1 MTESSPIDVE
11 KARSYAVKT
20 VRKLTKAG
28 FIAYF
33 AGGCVRD
40 QEMQPPQDPHDF
52 DIATNAL
59 PDQIQEV
66 FADKKTLAIGAAFGV
81 ITLIGTKATGN
92 IEIATFREDADY
104 SDGRHPDAISFC
116 NAEQDAL
123 RRDFTIN
130 GMFYEPINEQVID
143 FVNGQ
148 ADLIAKVIRAIG
160 IPAER
165 FHEDKLRIL
174 RAIRFATTLQ
184 FTIHSE
190 TFAAVKQFA
199 ENLQQVSRERI
210 LVELQKTLE
219 SENYQHGLELL
230 LDSGVLMYAVP
241 GLTLPDSNQAA
252 NWKSLLAITAAM
264 PTNDFLST
272 LALIYKTLAPDTIL
286 SDVRSNLKQM
296 KMSNDDIRTVCWMID
311 KVEPFINADSAPWPQ
326 IQRLL
331 IDPHAAKTLAIATA
345 WASHRQQPTT
355 GVKFCQQKLDL
366 PLEQLD
372 PTPLLNGKDLQEMGL
387 HPGPL
392 FSKVLSA
399 VRDAQ
404 LTGEAT
410 TKSDAAVLAQTV
422 FQQLTDS
429 LEQKNG

>member
-1 MTESSPIDVE
+1 MFESSPIVAE
-11 KARSYAVKT
+11 KARLFAVKT
-20 VRKLTKAG
+20 VRKLRKTG

-40 QEMQPPQDPHDF
+40 REIRPPQDPHDY

-66 FADKKTLAIGAAFGV
+66 FTKRKTLAIGASFGV

-92 IEIATFREDADY
+92 IDIATFREDAAY
-104 SDGRHPDAISFC
+104 SDGRHPDGVSFC

-130 GMFYEPINEQVID
+130 GMFYDPIDEQVID
-143 FVNGQ
+143 FVNGR
-148 ADLIAKVIRAIG
+148 ADIVAKVIRAIG

-184 FTIHSE
+184 FTIHTE
-190 TFAAVKQFA
+190 TLAAVKQFA

-210 LVELQKTLE
+210 LIELKKILE
-219 SENYQHGLELL
+219 SNHYQRGLELM
-230 LDSGVLMYAVP
+230 LDTGVLAYAVP
-241 GLTLPDSNQAA
+241 GLALPESSQAA
-252 NWKSLLAITAAM
+252 NWQSLLAITAAM
-264 PTNDFLST
+264 PANDFRST
-272 LALIYKTLAPDTIL
+272 LALLFKTLAADAIL
-286 SDVRSNLKQM
+286 IDVRSSLKQM
-296 KMSNDDIRTVCWMID
+296 KMSNDDIVTVCWM
-311 KVEPFINADSAPWPQ
+311 VEHVEQFISADSVPWPQ

-331 IDPHAAKTLAIATA
+331 IDPNAKKTLTIATA
-345 WASHRQQPTT
+345 WSSHHQQSTV
-355 GVKFCQQKLDL
+355 GIEFCQQKLKL
-366 PLEQLD
+366 PLEQLN
-372 PTPLLNGKDLQEMGL
+372 PAPLLDGKDLQEMGL

-392 FSKVLSA
+392 FSKVLTA

-404 LTGEAT
+404 LMGETT
-410 TKSDAAVLAQTV
+410 TKPAAAILAQTV
-422 FQQLTDS
+422 FQQLSDS
-429 LEQKNG
+429 LE

>member
-1 MTESSPIDVE
+1 MTESSPIDAE
-11 KARSYAVKT
+11 KARSFAVTT
-20 VRKLTKAG
+20 VRKLRKAG

-40 QEMQPPQDPHDF
+40 RKLRSPQDPDDY

-66 FADKKTLAIGAAFGV
+66 FTKNKTLAIGVAFGV

-92 IEIATFREDADY
+92 IDIATFREDADY
-104 SDGRHPDAISFC
+104 SDGRHPDGVSFC

-130 GMFYEPINEQVID
+130 GMFYDPIDEQVID

-148 ADLIAKVIRAIG
+148 ADIIAKVIRAIG

-184 FTIHSE
+184 FTIHPE
-190 TFAAVKQFA
+190 TLAAVKQFA

-210 LVELQKTLE
+210 LVELKKTLE
-219 SENYQHGLELL
+219 SNHYQRGLELL
-230 LDSGVLMYAVP
+230 LDTGVLAYAVP
-241 GLTLPDSNQAA
+241 GLTLPESNQAA
-252 NWKSLLAITAAM
+252 NWQSLLAITAAM
-264 PTNDFLST
+264 PANDFLST
-272 LALIYKTLAPDTIL
+272 LALIYKTLAPDAIL
-286 SDVRSNLKQM
+286 IDVRFNLKQM
-296 KMSNDDIRTVCWMID
+296 KMSNDDISTVCWMVD
-311 KVEPFINADSAPWPQ
+311 HVEQLISADSAPWPQ

-331 IDPHAAKTLAIATA
+331 IDPNAAKTLAIATA
-345 WASHRQQPTT
+345 WSSHYQQSTA
-355 GVKFCQQKLDL
+355 GVKFCQQKLSL
-366 PLEQLD
+366 PLEQLN
-372 PTPLLNGKDLQEMGL
+372 PAPLLDGKDLQEMGL

-392 FSKVLSA
+392 FSKVLTA

-404 LTGEAT
+404 LTGETT
-410 TKSDAAVLAQTV
+410 TKPAAAVLAQSV
-422 FQQLTDS
+422 FKQLSDS
-429 LEQKNG
+429 LE

>member
-1 MTESSPIDVE
+1 MTESSPIVAE
-11 KARSYAVKT
+11 KARLFAVKT
-20 VRKLTKAG
+20 VRKLRKAG

-40 QEMQPPQDPHDF
+40 QEMRPPQEPHDY

-66 FADKKTLAIGAAFGV
+66 FTKGKTLVIGVAFGV

-92 IEIATFREDADY
+92 IEIATFREDAAY
-104 SDGRHPDAISFC
+104 SDGRHPDGVSFC

-130 GMFYEPINEQVID
+130 GMFYDPIDEQVID
-143 FVNGQ
+143 FVNGR
-148 ADLIAKVIRAIG
+148 ADIVAKIIRAIG

-184 FTIHSE
+184 FTIHTE
-190 TFAAVKQFA
+190 TLAAVKQFA

-210 LVELQKTLE
+210 LAELKKTLE
-219 SENYQHGLELL
+219 SNHYQRGLELL
-230 LDSGVLMYAVP
+230 LDTGVLSYAVP
-241 GLTLPDSNQAA
+241 GLTLPESSQAA
-252 NWKSLLAITAAM
+252 NWQSLLAITAAM
-264 PTNDFLST
+264 PANDFLST
-272 LALIYKTLAPDTIL
+272 LALLFKTLASDSIL
-286 SDVRSNLKQM
+286 IDVRFNLKQM
-296 KMSNDDIRTVCWMID
+296 KMSNEEIKTVCWMVD
-311 KVEPFINADSAPWPQ
+311 HVDQFINANSAPWPQ

-331 IDPHAAKTLAIATA
+331 INPHAAKTLAIATA
-345 WASHRQQPTT
+345 WSSHHQQSTA
-355 GVKFCQQKLDL
+355 GIEFCQQKLDL

-372 PTPLLNGKDLQEMGL
+372 PTPLLDGKDLQEMGL

-392 FSKVLSA
+392 FSKVLTA

-404 LTGEAT
+404 LTDET
-410 TKSDAAVLAQTV
+410 ITKPDAAALAQTV
-422 FQQLTDS
+422 FQQLSDS
-429 LEQKNG
+429 LE

>member
-1 MTESSPIDVE
+1 MTESSPIVAE
-11 KARSYAVKT
+11 KARSFAVKT
-20 VRKLTKAG
+20 VRKLRKAG

-40 QEMQPPQDPHDF
+40 QKMRPSQEPHDY

-66 FADKKTLAIGAAFGV
+66 FTKNKTLAIGVAFGV

-92 IEIATFREDADY
+92 IEIATFREDAAY
-104 SDGRHPDAISFC
+104 SDGRHPDAVSFC

-130 GMFYEPINEQVID
+130 GMFYDPIDEQVID

-148 ADLIAKVIRAIG
+148 ADIIAKVIRAIG

-184 FTIHSE
+184 FTIHTE
-190 TFAAVKQFA
+190 TLAAVKQFA

-210 LVELQKTLE
+210 LAELKKTLE
-219 SENYQHGLELL
+219 SNHYQRGLELL
-230 LDSGVLMYAVP
+230 LDTGVLSYAVP
-241 GLTLPDSNQAA
+241 GLTLPESSQAA
-252 NWKSLLAITAAM
+252 NWQSLLAITAAM
-264 PTNDFLST
+264 PANDFLST
-272 LALIYKTLAPDTIL
+272 LALLFKTLASDSIL
-286 SDVRSNLKQM
+286 IDVRFNLKQM
-296 KMSNDDIRTVCWMID
+296 KMSNEEIKTVCWMVD
-311 KVEPFINADSAPWPQ
+311 HVDQFINANSAPWPQ

-331 IDPHAAKTLAIATA
+331 INPHTAKTLAIATA
-345 WASHRQQPTT
+345 WSSHHQQSTA
-355 GVKFCQQKLDL
+355 GIEFCQQKLDL

-372 PTPLLNGKDLQEMGL
+372 PAPLLNGKDLQEMGL

>member
-1 MTESSPIDVE
+1 MTESSPIVVE
-11 KARSYAVKT
+11 KARLFAVQT
-20 VRKLTKAG
+20 VRKLRKAG

-40 QEMQPPQDPHDF
+40 QEMRPPQDPHDY

-66 FADKKTLAIGAAFGV
+66 FTKKKTLAIGAAFGV

-104 SDGRHPDAISFC
+104 SDGRHPDGVSFC

-130 GMFYEPINEQVID
+130 GMFYDPIDEQVID
-143 FVNGQ
+143 FVNGR
-148 ADLIAKVIRAIG
+148 ADIVAKVIRAIG

-165 FHEDKLRIL
+165 FQEDKLRIL
-174 RAIRFATTLQ
+174 RAIRLATTLR
-184 FTIHSE
+184 FTIHAE
-190 TFAAVKQFA
+190 TLAAVNQFA

-210 LVELQKTLE
+210 LVELKKTLE

-230 LDSGVLMYAVP
+230 LDTGVLAYAVP
-241 GLTLPDSNQAA
+241 SLTLPESNQAA
-252 NWKSLLAITAAM
+252 NWQSLLAITTTM
-264 PTNDFLST
+264 PANDFLST
-272 LALIYKTLAPDTIL
+272 LVLIFKTLAPDMIL
-286 SDVRSNLKQM
+286 IDVRFNLKQM
-296 KMSNDDIRTVCWMID
+296 KMSNDEISTVCWMVDHID
-311 KVEPFINADSAPWPQ
+311 QFINANSAPWPQ

-345 WASHRQQPTT
+345 WSSHHQQSTA
-355 GVKFCQQKLDL
+355 GIEFCQQKLDL
-366 PLEQLD
+366 PLDQLD
-372 PTPLLNGKDLQEMGL
+372 PAPLLDGKDLQEMGL

-392 FSKVLSA
+392 FSKVLTA

-404 LTGEAT
+404 LTGETT
-410 TKSDAAVLAQTV
+410 TKPDAAVLARAV
-422 FQQLTDS
+422 FQQLSDAM
-429 LEQKNG
+429 E

>member
-20 VRKLTKAG
+20 VRKLSKAG

-40 QEMQPPQDPHDF
+40 QEMQPSQAPHDF

-130 GMFYEPINEQVID
+130 GMFYDPINEQVID

-148 ADLIAKVIRAIG
+148 ADLIAKVVRAIG

-184 FTIHSE
+184 FTIHPE

-210 LVELQKTLE
+210 LVELHKTLE
-219 SENYQHGLELL
+219 SENYQRGLELL

-296 KMSNDDIRTVCWMID
+296 KMSNDDIRTVCWMI
-311 KVEPFINADSAPWPQ
+311 EQAELFINADSAPWPQ

-345 WASHRQQPTT
+345 WASHHQQPTV
-355 GVKFCQQKLDL
+355 GVEFCQQKLDL

-372 PTPLLNGKDLQEMGL
+372 PAPLLNGKDLQEMGL

-404 LTGEAT
+404 LTGETT
-410 TKSDAAVLAQTV
+410 TKPDAAELAQAV
-422 FQQLTDS
+422 FQQLSDS
-429 LEQKNG
+429 LE

>member
-1 MTESSPIDVE
+1 MTESSPIVAE
-11 KARSYAVKT
+11 KARLFAVKT
-20 VRKLTKAG
+20 VRKLRKAG

-40 QEMQPPQDPHDF
+40 SQMRPSQDPHDY
-52 DIATNAL
+52 DIATNAH
-59 PDQIQEV
+59 PEQIQDV
-66 FADKKTLAIGAAFGV
+66 FTKNKTLALGVAFGV

-104 SDGRHPDAISFC
+104 SDGRHPDGVSFC

-130 GMFYEPINEQVID
+130 GMFYDPIDEQIID

-148 ADLIAKVIRAIG
+148 ADIIGKVIRAIG

-184 FTIHSE
+184 FTIHAE
-190 TFAAVKQFA
+190 TLAAVKQFA
-199 ENLQQVSRERI
+199 PNLQQVSRERI
-210 LVELQKTLE
+210 LVELKRTLD
-219 SENYQHGLELL
+219 SEHYQRGLELL
-230 LDSGVLMYAVP
+230 LDTGVLKHAVP
-241 GLTLPDSNQAA
+241 GLRLPESNQAP
-252 NWKSLLAITAAM
+252 NWQSLLAITAAT
-264 PTNDFLST
+264 PANDFLST
-272 LALIYKTLAPDTIL
+272 LTLIFKKLAPDMIL
-286 SDVRSNLKQM
+286 IDMRSSLKQM
-296 KMSNDDIRTVCWMID
+296 KMSNDDIHTVCWMAD
-311 KVEPFINADSAPWPQ
+311 HMEQFISADSAPWPQ

-331 IDPHAAKTLAIATA
+331 IDPNATRTLVIATA
-345 WASHRQQPTT
+345 WSSYHQQSTT
-355 GVKFCQQKLDL
+355 GIEFCQQKLGL
-366 PLEQLD
+366 PLEQLN
-372 PTPLLNGKDLQEMGL
+372 PAPLLDGKDLQEMGM

-404 LTGEAT
+404 LTGETT
-410 TKSDAAVLAQTV
+410 TKSDAVALAQAV
-422 FQQLTDS
+422 FQQLSDS
-429 LEQKNG
+429 VE

>member
-11 KARSYAVKT
+11 KARLNAVKT
-20 VRKLTKAG
+20 VRKLRKAG

-40 QEMQPPQDPHDF
+40 QKLQPPQDPHDY

-66 FADKKTLAIGAAFGV
+66 FTKKKTLAIGAAFGV

-92 IEIATFREDADY
+92 IEIATFREDANY
-104 SDGRHPDAISFC
+104 SDGRHPDGVIFC

-130 GMFYEPINEQVID
+130 GMFYDPIDEQVID

-160 IPAER
+160 NPAER

-184 FTIHSE
+184 FTIHAE
-190 TFAAVKQFA
+190 TLAAVKQFA

-219 SENYQHGLELL
+219 SKNYQRGLELL
-230 LDSGVLMYAVP
+230 LDTGVLAYAVP
-241 GLTLPDSNQAA
+241 GLALPESSQAA
-252 NWKSLLAITAAM
+252 NWQSLLAITAAM
-264 PTNDFLST
+264 PTNNFLST
-272 LALIYKTLAPDTIL
+272 LALIYKILAPNVIL
-286 SDVRSNLKQM
+286 SDVRSSLKQM
-296 KMSNDDIRTVCWMID
+296 KMSNDDISTVCWIVD
-311 KVEPFINADSAPWPQ
+311 HVEQFMNADSAPWPQ

-331 IDPHAAKTLAIATA
+331 INPNAAKTLAIAAA
-345 WASHRQQPTT
+345 WSSHHQQSTV
-355 GVKFCQQKLDL
+355 GVDFCQQKLDL
-366 PLEQLD
+366 PLDQLN
-372 PTPLLNGKDLQEMGL
+372 PAPLIDGKDLKEMGL

-392 FSKVLSA
+392 FSKVLTV

-404 LTGEAT
+404 LTGETT
-410 TKSDAAVLAQTV
+410 TKPDAAILAQAV
-422 FQQLTDS
+422 FQQLSDS
-429 LEQKNG
+429 LE

>member
-1 MTESSPIDVE
+1 MTESSPIVAE
-11 KARSYAVKT
+11 KARSFAVKT
-20 VRKLTKAG
+20 VRKLRNAG

-40 QEMQPPQDPHDF
+40 QEMRPSEDPHDY

-59 PDQIQEV
+59 PDQIQEA
-66 FADKKTLAIGAAFGV
+66 FTKNKTLAIGVAFGV

-92 IEIATFREDADY
+92 IEIATFREDAAY
-104 SDGRHPDAISFC
+104 SDGRHPDDVSFC

-130 GMFYEPINEQVID
+130 GMFYDPIDEQVID

-148 ADLIAKVIRAIG
+148 ADIIAKVIRAIG

-184 FTIHSE
+184 FTIHTE
-190 TFAAVKQFA
+190 TLAAVKQFA

-210 LVELQKTLE
+210 LAELKKILE
-219 SENYQHGLELL
+219 SNHYQRGLELL
-230 LDSGVLMYAVP
+230 LDTGVLSYAVP
-241 GLTLPDSNQAA
+241 GLTLPESSQAA
-252 NWKSLLAITAAM
+252 NWQSLLAITAAM
-264 PTNDFLST
+264 PANDFLST
-272 LALIYKTLAPDTIL
+272 LALLFKTLASDSIL
-286 SDVRSNLKQM
+286 IDVRFNLKQM
-296 KMSNDDIRTVCWMID
+296 KMSNEEIKTVCWMID
-311 KVEPFINADSAPWPQ
+311 HVDQFINANSAPWPQ

-331 IDPHAAKTLAIATA
+331 INPHAAKTLAIATA
-345 WASHRQQPTT
+345 WSSHHQQSTA
-355 GVKFCQQKLDL
+355 GIEFCQQKLDL

-372 PTPLLNGKDLQEMGL
+372 PTPLLDGKDLQEMGL

-404 LTGEAT
+404 LTGET
-410 TKSDAAVLAQTV
+410 ITKPDAAALAQTV
-422 FQQLTDS
+422 FQQLSDS
-429 LEQKNG
+429 LE